1 MDQIIHHLKNS
12 NNVLLASH
20 INPDGDAIASLLSM
34 GILLDTLNKQ
44 TTVYNQSP
52 IPSRYRFLPSVQRI
66 VRNFNSGYYYDTA
79 IILDCGDLQRIGKAA
94 MTVNRIPVVINID
107 HHITNTRFGDFQL
120 IDTSACATVEIIY
133 RLFKEMDVPI
143 NLSAA
148 TSIYTG
154 ILTDT
159 GSFRFSNTNS
169 AAFEICAEMAALGVD
184 PYYAAKHIYGT
195 YSLGQLKLINLA
207 LESIEISQNGKL
219 SLMTLTQG
227 MLYETGTLPEDIN
240 GLISYIKN
248 IENIKI
254 AVLIQEQMDGKE
266 KSTPPQ
272 PRLQRGQRFHVSLRS
287 DETVDV
293 AAIAA
298 SFGGGGHPRAAGFSI
313 ESKVVDLKKRIFSL
327 AETL

>member
-1 MDQIIHHLKNS
+1 MKNS

-20 INPDGDAIASLLSM
+20 INPDGDAIASLIAM
-34 GILLDTLNKQ
+34 DILLDTLNKQ

-66 VRNFNSGYYYDTA
+66 VRNVNSGNYYDTA
-79 IILDCGDLQRIGKAA
+79 IILDCGDLQRIGKASVA
-94 MTVNRIPVVINID
+94 VNRIPVVINID

-143 NLSAA
+143 NLSTA

-159 GSFRFSNTNS
+159 GSFRFSNTNR

-219 SLMTLTQG
+219 SLMTLTQD
-227 MLYETGTLPEDIN
+227 MLYKTGTQPEDIN

-254 AVLIQEQMDGKE
+254 AVLIQEQMDGKK

-272 PRLQRGQRFHVSLRS
+272 QGQRFHVSLRS

-298 SFGGGGHPRAAGFSI
+298 SFGGGGHARAAGFSV
-313 ESKVVDLKKRIFSL
+313 ESKAVDLKKRIFSL